1 MGEGARLV
9 RRSLGEGG
17 RAGEG
22 LCFRKLPL
30 TNHRPLGRID
40 SIEPAPDWRGMAL
53 MKLPVQESGRGWQ
66 PLTPRGVAALALG
79 SLRRLLLVQSVF
91 AGLTAAAAV
100 WFLSTTWFPPI
111 RAGIQRLPD
120 HGEIRSA
127 RLACDA
133 PSPQLLGENGYLCFI
148 LDLNHTGQLRSPA
161 LVQVEFGKVTI
172 RMISLFG
179 YMDIGYPR
187 HRVIPFNRGE
197 LEPWWG
203 AWEPPILWIAFV
215 CVLAGLMVLWCSL
228 ATLFSGGVW
237 LMAFFANRDLNLWQ
251 SWKLAGAAFMPGA
264 LFLIAGLLL
273 SGAGI
278 LDLVQGMAFAAA
290 QFLVA
295 AVYGVLGVL
304 FAPRLRS
311 PGAAGPNPFSAQ

>member
-1 MGEGARLV
+1 
-9 RRSLGEGG
+9 
-17 RAGEG
+17 
-22 LCFRKLPL
+22 
-30 TNHRPLGRID
+30 
-40 SIEPAPDWRGMAL
+40 

-100 WFLSTTWFPPI
+100 WFLSIAWFPPI

-120 HGEIRSA
+120 HGEIRSG

-133 PSPQLLGENGYLCFI
+133 LSPRLLGENGDLCFI

-161 LVQVEFGKVTI
+161 LVQVEFGKDTV

-187 HRVIPFNRGE
+187 DYVIPFNRAE
-197 LEPWWG
+197 LQPWWG
-203 AWEPPILWIAFV
+203 AWEPPILWMAFV
-215 CVLAGLMVLWCSL
+215 CVLVGLIIAWGFL
-228 ATLFSGGVW
+228 ATLFSGGVR
-237 LMAFFANRDLNLWQ
+237 LMGFFANRDVNLWQ

-264 LFLIAGLLL
+264 LLLIAGLLL

-278 LDLVQGMAFAAA
+278 IDLVQGMAFAAA
-290 QFLVA
+290 QFMVA
-295 AVYGVLGVL
+295 AVYGLLGVL
-304 FAPRLRS
+304 FSPRLRA